1 MKVQKIVAICL
12 LAASGF
18 LAGCRSSENLEIAL
32 VDPDAQIKAGDTVS
46 IRTNLSG
53 FNSRIDPNDITVSR
67 GSESWV
73 ENGEIKFKSNTPG
86 TYNLSVLRD
95 GVQSNVLSIQ
105 VLDRNGHAVDSPNPS
120 GIEEDLFDQIAD
132 GDKVSVAQ
140 AIENKD
146 TIISKK
152 VSIVMEGYLPLTG
165 ELDEYGVETPVLY
178 DENHANYILLKG
190 FDVPFGEC
198 TAEATGTLYENS
210 KGQLVMQMT
219 YLYSPQTPVYK
230 DKDKNKDSDSDQS
243 SDSEF
248 TENEKTES

>member
-1 MKVQKIVAICL
+1 MKIKKLLVACL
-12 LAASGF
+12 F
-18 LAGCRSSENLEIAL
+18 AGSAVLMGCQSNENLEIAL
-32 VDPDAQIKAGDTVS
+32 ADPDAQIKAGDTVS

-53 FNSRIDPNDITVSR
+53 FNARIDPNDISVSR

-73 ENGEIKFKSNTPG
+73 ENGEIKFKSYTPG
-86 TYNLSVLRD
+86 TYNLYVMRD

-105 VLDRNGHAVDSPNPS
+105 VLDRNGHAVDSLNQS
-120 GIEEDLFDQIAD
+120 GSEEDLFDQIAD

-152 VSIVMEGYLPLTG
+152 VSIVMEGYLPLSG
-165 ELDEYGVETPVLY
+165 QLDENGVETPVLY
-178 DENHANYILLKG
+178 DESHSNYILLKG

-198 TAEATGTLYENS
+198 TAEATGTLYENPR
-210 KGQLVMQMT
+210 GQLVMQMT

-230 DKDKNKDSDSDQS
+230 DKDKNKDSQSDTS

-248 TENEKTES
+248 TE